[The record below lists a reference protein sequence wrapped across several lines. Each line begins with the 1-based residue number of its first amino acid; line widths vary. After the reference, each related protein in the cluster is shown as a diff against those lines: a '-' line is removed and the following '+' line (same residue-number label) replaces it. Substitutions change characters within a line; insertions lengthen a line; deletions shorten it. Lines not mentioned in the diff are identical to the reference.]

1 MNSTSDRESNSNSNS
16 DAGAIARKDISAL
29 NRQAAVCVTEG
40 KFAEAIALCH
50 QVIIIKPDCAL
61 AYDILGA
68 ALISQKKAAPAIR
81 SFSQALVINPNSAT
95 ILAKLGYCLVAEGRL
110 DEAITTYQKAL
121 NLNPK
126 WADIYLKMGNLL
138 SQQNRWEEAL
148 DCWLKI
154 AQIAP
159 TSVSAESFVNLGNF
173 HLTQGKLELASACYR
188 ESISQKPDCKLGYL
202 HLGVVLENQG
212 KIPEAIANCIQLL
225 QVLPSA
231 EEAYN
236 YLFKLLTNLGRKDE
250 AMACYLRAIPLHLI
264 REFCPS
270 TVDSESITS
279 TSKAKISVLSPQ
291 FLPSENQG
299 ANFRETEGENPQPFV
314 AVIPNGRAWGD
325 TYTRA
330 VITSD
335 DRLLE
340 DISTGSP
347 SLIISSDRLP
357 PPVAIEGTVAFLA
370 KNYCYNYY
378 HWMFE
383 FLPQIE
389 LLRRS
394 GIDIG
399 SIDKF
404 AVNQC
409 CFPFQRETIS
419 LLGIPLEKI
428 IETDNNSHI
437 QARQLLAS
445 SVIRESTKW
454 ACDFLRR
461 EFLDDSIIGLEKKQR
476 IFISRKQRRRVIN
489 EDELVAVL
497 SNFGFKSIACES
509 LSVAE
514 QVSLFAAAEVVI
526 GIHGAAM
533 TNTVFCSPGTKVIE
547 IFAPDYVNPCYRRLS
562 SQVGLE
568 YWEFIGERVLDIDS
582 DGQQQG
588 GKKIHYV
595 FEDILVNIAA
605 LLNMMKLA
613 GAIELAVK

>member
-1 MNSTSDRESNSNSNS
+1 MNSTSDRDSNSNSNS

-29 NRQAAVCVTEG
+29 NRQAAVYFTEG

-50 QVIIIKPDCAL
+50 QVIIIKPDSAV

-68 ALISQKKAAPAIR
+68 ALMSQKKAAPAIR
-81 SFSQALVINPNSAT
+81 SFSQALAINPNSAK

-121 NLNPK
+121 QLNPN
-126 WADIYLKMGNLL
+126 WADVYLRMGNLL

-154 AQIAP
+154 AKIAP

-173 HLTQGKLELASACYR
+173 HFTQGRLELAIACYR
-188 ESISQKPDCKLGYL
+188 QSISQKPDCKFSYL
-202 HLGVVLENQG
+202 NLGVVLKNQG
-212 KIPEAIANCIQLL
+212 KIPEAIATCIQLL
-225 QVLPSA
+225 QILPSVD
-231 EEAYN
+231 EAYY
-236 YLFKLLTNLGRKDE
+236 YLFKLFTNLGRKDE
-250 AMACYLRAIPLHLI
+250 AMACYYSAIPLHLI

-270 TVDSESITS
+270 TVDSQLVTS

-291 FLPSENQG
+291 FLPSENLG
-299 ANFRETEGENPQPFV
+299 SNFRETEGENAQPFV

-325 TYTRA
+325 KFTRA

-370 KNYCYNYY
+370 KNYCHNYY

-404 AVNQC
+404 AINQC
-409 CFPFQRETIS
+409 CFPFQRETVS

-428 IETDNNSHI
+428 VETYKNNHI

-461 EFLDDSIIGLEKKQR
+461 EFLNDSIIGLQKKQR
-476 IFISRKQRRRVIN
+476 IFISRKERRRVIN

-497 SNFGFKSIACES
+497 TKFGFKSIAPES

-514 QVSLFAAAEVVI
+514 QVSLFAGAEVVI
-526 GIHGAAM
+526 GSHGAAL

-547 IFAPDYVNPCYRRLS
+547 IFAPDYVNPCYRKLS
-562 SQVGLE
+562 RQVGLE
-568 YWEFIGERVLDIDS
+568 YWEFIGERVLDLDS
-582 DGQQQG
+582 DNQQEG
-588 GKKIHYV
+588 GEQIHYV
-595 FEDILVNIAA
+595 FEDILVNIAE

-613 GAIELAVK
+613 GAI

>member
-1 MNSTSDRESNSNSNS
+1 MNSTSDRDSNSNSNS

-29 NRQAAVCVTEG
+29 NRQAAVYFTQG

-68 ALISQKKAAPAIR
+68 ALMSQKKAAPAIR
-81 SFSQALVINPNSAT
+81 SFSQALAINPNSAQ

-121 NLNPK
+121 QLNPN
-126 WADIYLKMGNLL
+126 WADVYLRMGKVL

-148 DCWLKI
+148 DCWLKV

-159 TSVSAESFVNLGNF
+159 TSISSQSFLELGNF
-173 HLTQGKLELASACYR
+173 HFTQGKLDMASACYR
-188 ESISQKPDCKLGYL
+188 QSISHKPDCKLSYL
-202 HLGVVLENQG
+202 NLGVVLKKQG
-212 KIPEAIANCIQLL
+212 KIPEAIATWIQLL
-225 QVLPSA
+225 QILPSVD
-231 EEAYN
+231 EAYY
-236 YLFKLLTNLGRKDE
+236 YLFKLFTHLGRKDE
-250 AMACYLRAIPLHLI
+250 AMACYYSAIPVHLI

-270 TVDSESITS
+270 SLDSQLVTS
-279 TSKAKISVLSPQ
+279 TSKAKIPVLSPQ
-291 FLPSENQG
+291 FLPSENLDSNSP
-299 ANFRETEGENPQPFV
+299 ASEGENAQPFV

-325 TYTRA
+325 KFTRA

-357 PPVAIEGTVAFLA
+357 PPVAIEGTVAFFA
-370 KNYCYNYY
+370 KNYCHNYY

-383 FLPQIE
+383 FLPQME

-404 AVNQC
+404 AVNHC
-409 CFPFQRETIS
+409 CFPFQRETVS

-428 IETDNNSHI
+428 VEIDNNNNHI
-437 QARQLLAS
+437 QARQLLVS
-445 SVIRESTKW
+445 TVIRESTKW

-461 EFLDDSIIGLEKKQR
+461 EFLNDSIIGLQKKQR
-476 IFISRKQRRRVIN
+476 IFISRKERRRVIN
-489 EDELVAVL
+489 EDELVAFL
-497 SNFGFKSIACES
+497 SKFGFKSLAPES

-526 GIHGAAM
+526 GVHGAAL

-547 IFAPDYVNPCYRRLS
+547 IFAPDYVNPCYRKLS

-568 YWEFIGERVLDIDS
+568 YWEFIGERVLDLDS
-582 DGQQQG
+582 HNQQEG
-588 GKKIHYV
+588 GEKIHYV

-613 GAIELAVK
+613 GAI

>member
-1 MNSTSDRESNSNSNS
+1 MSSTSDRGSNSNSNS

-29 NRQAAVCVTEG
+29 NRQAAAYFTEG

-50 QVIIIKPDCAL
+50 QAITIKPDCAV

-68 ALISQKKAAPAIR
+68 ALMSQKKADSAIR
-81 SFSQALVINPNSAT
+81 SFSQALAIDPNSAT
-95 ILAKLGYCLVAEGRL
+95 ILAKLGSCLVAEGRL
-110 DEAITTYQKAL
+110 DEAITAYQKAL
-121 NLNPK
+121 QLNPN
-126 WADIYLKMGNLL
+126 WADVYLRMGKVL

-148 DCWLKI
+148 DCWLKV

-159 TSVSAESFVNLGNF
+159 TSVSAQSFLELGNF
-173 HLTQGKLELASACYR
+173 HFTQGKLELASACYR
-188 ESISQKPDCKLGYL
+188 QSISQKPDCKLSYL
-202 HLGVVLENQG
+202 NLGVVLKKQG
-212 KIPEAIANCIQLL
+212 KIPEAIATCIQLL
-225 QVLPSA
+225 QILPYVD
-231 EEAYN
+231 EAY
-236 YLFKLLTNLGRKDE
+236 YDLFKLFTNLGRKDE
-250 AMACYLRAIPLHLI
+250 AMACYYSAIPLHLI
-264 REFCPS
+264 SEFCPS
-270 TVDSESITS
+270 SVDSQLVTS

-291 FLPSENQG
+291 FLPCENLDS
-299 ANFRETEGENPQPFV
+299 NSRDSEGENAQPFV

-325 TYTRA
+325 KFTRA

-357 PPVAIEGTVAFLA
+357 PPVVIEGTVAFLA
-370 KNYCYNYY
+370 KNYSYNYY

-394 GIDIG
+394 GVDIG

-409 CFPFQRETIS
+409 GLPFQRETVS

-428 IETDNNSHI
+428 VETEKNNHI

-461 EFLDDSIIGLEKKQR
+461 EFLNDSIIGLEKKQR
-476 IFISRKQRRRVIN
+476 IFISRQQRRRAIN
-489 EDELVAVL
+489 QDELVAVL
-497 SNFGFKSIACES
+497 SKFGFKIIAPES

-526 GIHGAAM
+526 GVHGAAL
-533 TNTVFCSPGTKVIE
+533 TNTVFCRPGTKVIE
-547 IFAPDYVNPCYRRLS
+547 IFAPDYVNPCYRKLS
-562 SQVGLE
+562 SQVNLE
-568 YWEFIGERVLDIDS
+568 YWEFIGERAIDIDS
-582 DGQQQG
+582 HSQQERG
-588 GKKIHYV
+588 EKIHYV
-595 FEDILVNIAA
+595 FEDILVNIPA

-613 GAIELAVK
+613 GAI

>member
-1 MNSTSDRESNSNSNS
+1 MNSTSDRDSNSNSNS

-29 NRQAAVCVTEG
+29 NRQAAVYFTEG

-50 QVIIIKPDCAL
+50 QVIIIKPDCAV

-68 ALISQKKAAPAIR
+68 ALMSQKKVAPAIR
-81 SFSQALVINPNSAT
+81 SFSQALAIHPNSAT

-110 DEAITTYQKAL
+110 DEAITNYQKAL
-121 NLNPK
+121 HLNPN
-126 WADIYLKMGNLL
+126 WAEVYLRMGKVL

-148 DCWLKI
+148 DCSLKV

-159 TSVSAESFVNLGNF
+159 TRVSAESFVNLGNF
-173 HLTQGKLELASACYR
+173 HFTQGRLELAIACYR
-188 ESISQKPDCKLGYL
+188 QSISQKPDCKLGYL
-202 HLGVVLENQG
+202 NLGVVLKKQG
-212 KIPEAIANCIQLL
+212 KIPEAIATCIQLL
-225 QVLPSA
+225 QILPPVD
-231 EEAYN
+231 EAYDD
-236 YLFKLLTNLGRKDE
+236 LFTLFTKLGRQDE
-250 AMACYLRAIPLHLI
+250 AMACYYRAIPLHLI

-270 TVDSESITS
+270 TVDSELITS
-279 TSKAKISVLSPQ
+279 TSKAKISVLFPQ
-291 FLPSENQG
+291 FLPSENLG
-299 ANFRETEGENPQPFV
+299 SNFRETEGENPQPFV

-325 TYTRA
+325 KFTRA

-335 DRLLE
+335 NRLLE

-404 AVNQC
+404 AVNHC
-409 CFPFQRETIS
+409 CFPFQRETVS

-428 IETDNNSHI
+428 VETYKNNHI
-437 QARQLLAS
+437 QARQLLVS

-461 EFLDDSIIGLEKKQR
+461 EFLNDSIIGLQKKQR
-476 IFISRKQRRRVIN
+476 IFISRKEKRRVIN

-497 SNFGFKSIACES
+497 SKFGFKSIAPES

-526 GIHGAAM
+526 GAHGAAL

-547 IFAPDYVNPCYRRLS
+547 IFAPDYVNPCYRKLS

-582 DGQQQG
+582 HSQQEG
-588 GKKIHYV
+588 GEKTHYV

-613 GAIELAVK
+613 GAIGPL

>member
-1 MNSTSDRESNSNSNS
+1 MNSTSDRDSYSNSNS
-16 DAGAIARKDISAL
+16 DAGAIAPKDISAL
-29 NRQAAVCVTEG
+29 NRQAAVYFTEG

-50 QVIIIKPDCAL
+50 QVIIIKPDCAV

-68 ALISQKKAAPAIR
+68 ALMSQNKASPAIR
-81 SFSQALVINPNSAT
+81 SFSQALAINPNSAT
-95 ILAKLGYCLVAEGRL
+95 ILAKLGYCLAAEGRL

-121 NLNPK
+121 QLNPN
-126 WADIYLKMGNLL
+126 WADVYLRIGNLL
-138 SQQNRWEEAL
+138 NQQNRWEEAL
-148 DCWLKI
+148 DCWLKSAKI
-154 AQIAP
+154 SP
-159 TSVSAESFVNLGNF
+159 TRVSAESFVDLGNF
-173 HLTQGKLELASACYR
+173 HFTQGRLELALACYR
-188 ESISQKPDCKLGYL
+188 QSISLKPDCKLGYL
-202 HLGVVLENQG
+202 NLGVVLKKQG
-212 KIPEAIANCIQLL
+212 KIPEAIATCIQLL
-225 QVLPSA
+225 QILPPVD
-231 EEAYN
+231 EAYDD
-236 YLFKLLTNLGRKDE
+236 LFTLFTKLGRKDE
-250 AMACYLRAIPLHLI
+250 AMACYYRAIPLHLI

-270 TVDSESITS
+270 TVDSELITS

-291 FLPSENQG
+291 FLPSENLG
-299 ANFRETEGENPQPFV
+299 SNFRETEGENPQPFV

-325 TYTRA
+325 KFTRA

-389 LLRRS
+389 LLGRS
-394 GIDIG
+394 GIDIA

-404 AVNQC
+404 AVNHC
-409 CFPFQRETIS
+409 CFPFQRETLS

-428 IETDNNSHI
+428 VETYKNNHI
-437 QARQLLAS
+437 QARQLLVS
-445 SVIRESTKW
+445 SVIIESTKW

-461 EFLDDSIIGLEKKQR
+461 ELLNDSIIGLQKKQR
-476 IFISRKQRRRVIN
+476 IFISRQEKRRVIN

-497 SNFGFKSIACES
+497 SKFGFKSIAPES

-514 QVSLFAAAEVVI
+514 QISLFAAAEVVI
-526 GIHGAAM
+526 GAHGAAL

-547 IFAPDYVNPCYRRLS
+547 IFGPDYVNPCYRKLS

-582 DGQQQG
+582 HSQQEG
-588 GKKIHYV
+588 GEQVNYV

-613 GAIELAVK
+613 GAIGPA

>member
-1 MNSTSDRESNSNSNS
+1 MNSTSDGDSNSNSNS

-29 NRQAAVCVTEG
+29 NRQAAVYFTEG

-50 QVIIIKPDCAL
+50 QVIIIKPDCAV

-68 ALISQKKAAPAIR
+68 ALMSQKKAGAAIR
-81 SFSQALVINPNSAT
+81 SFSQALAINPNSAT
-95 ILAKLGYCLVAEGRL
+95 ILAKLGDCLVAEGRL

-121 NLNPK
+121 QLNPN
-126 WADIYLKMGNLL
+126 WADVYLRTGNLL

-154 AQIAP
+154 AKIAP
-159 TSVSAESFVNLGNF
+159 TMVSAESFVNFGIF
-173 HLTQGKLELASACYR
+173 HFTQGRLDLAIACYR

-202 HLGVVLENQG
+202 NLGVALKNQG
-212 KIPEAIANCIQLL
+212 KIPEAIATCIQLL
-225 QVLPSA
+225 QILPFVD
-231 EEAYN
+231 EAYRE
-236 YLFKLLTNLGRKDE
+236 LFNLLTNLGRKDE
-250 AMACYLRAIPLHLI
+250 AMACYYMAIPLHLI

-270 TVDSESITS
+270 TVDSELITS

-291 FLPSENQG
+291 FLPSENLG
-299 ANFRETEGENPQPFV
+299 SNFRETEGENPQPFV

-325 TYTRA
+325 KFTRA
-330 VITSD
+330 IITSD

-357 PPVAIEGTVAFLA
+357 PPVVIEGTVAFLA

-404 AVNQC
+404 AVNHC
-409 CFPFQRETIS
+409 CFPFQRETVS

-428 IETDNNSHI
+428 VETYNKNNHI
-437 QARQLLAS
+437 QARQLLVS

-461 EFLDDSIIGLEKKQR
+461 EFLNDSIIGLHKKQR

-497 SNFGFKSIACES
+497 SEFGFKSIAPES

-514 QVSLFAAAEVVI
+514 QISLFAAAEVVI
-526 GIHGAAM
+526 GAHGAAL

-547 IFAPDYVNPCYRRLS
+547 IFAPDYVNPCYRKLS

-568 YWEFIGERVLDIDS
+568 YWEFIGERVADIDS
-582 DGQQQG
+582 DSQQQRVE
-588 GKKIHYV
+588 KIHYV

-613 GAIELAVK
+613 GAI

>member
-1 MNSTSDRESNSNSNS
+1 MNSTSDQSSNSNSNS
-16 DAGAIARKDISAL
+16 DAGAIAPKDISAL
-29 NRQAAVCVTEG
+29 NRQAAVYFTQG

-68 ALISQKKAAPAIR
+68 ALMSQKKAAPAIR
-81 SFSQALVINPNSAT
+81 SFSQALAINPNSAQ

-121 NLNPK
+121 QLNPD
-126 WADIYLKMGNLL
+126 WADIYLRMGKVL

-148 DCWLKI
+148 DCWLKV

-159 TSVSAESFVNLGNF
+159 TSVSAQSFLELGNF
-173 HLTQGKLELASACYR
+173 HFTQGKLDLASACYR
-188 ESISQKPDCKLGYL
+188 QSISQKPDCKFSYL
-202 HLGVVLENQG
+202 NLGVVLKNQG
-212 KIPEAIANCIQLL
+212 KIPEAIATCIQLL
-225 QVLPSA
+225 QIFPSVD
-231 EEAYN
+231 EAYY
-236 YLFKLLTNLGRKDE
+236 YLFKLFTNLGRKDE
-250 AMACYLRAIPLHLI
+250 AMACYYSAIPLHLI

-270 TVDSESITS
+270 SLHSQLVTS

-291 FLPSENQG
+291 FLPSENLDS
-299 ANFRETEGENPQPFV
+299 NSLDSEGENAQPFV

-325 TYTRA
+325 KFTRA

-409 CFPFQRETIS
+409 CFPFQRETVS
-419 LLGIPLEKI
+419 LLGIPLEKMV
-428 IETDNNSHI
+428 ETYNNNYI
-437 QARQLLAS
+437 QARQLLVS

-454 ACDFLRR
+454 ACNFLRR
-461 EFLDDSIIGLEKKQR
+461 EFLNDSIIGLQKKQR
-476 IFISRKQRRRVIN
+476 IFISRKERRRVIN

-497 SNFGFKSIACES
+497 TKFGFKSIAPES

-526 GIHGAAM
+526 GVHGAAL

-547 IFAPDYVNPCYRRLS
+547 IFAPDYVNPCYRKLS

-582 DGQQQG
+582 HSQQEEGEQ
-588 GKKIHYV
+588 IHYV
-595 FEDILVNIAA
+595 FEDILVNIAE

-613 GAIELAVK
+613 GAL

>member
-1 MNSTSDRESNSNSNS
+1 MNSTSDRDSNSNSNS
-16 DAGAIARKDISAL
+16 DAGAIASKDISAL
-29 NRQAAVCVTEG
+29 NRQAAVYFTQG

-50 QVIIIKPDCAL
+50 QVIMIKPDCPV

-68 ALISQKKAAPAIR
+68 ALMSQKKVGPAIR
-81 SFSQALVINPNSAT
+81 SFSQALAINPNSAQ

-121 NLNPK
+121 QLNPN
-126 WADIYLKMGNLL
+126 WADIYLRMGNLL

-154 AQIAP
+154 AKIAP
-159 TSVSAESFVNLGNF
+159 TSVSAESFVDLGNF
-173 HLTQGKLELASACYR
+173 HFTQGRLELASACYR
-188 ESISQKPDCKLGYL
+188 QSISLKPDCKLGYL
-202 HLGVVLENQG
+202 NLGVVLKKQG
-212 KIPEAIANCIQLL
+212 KIPEAIATCIQLL
-225 QVLPSA
+225 QILPSVD
-231 EEAYN
+231 EAYY
-236 YLFKLLTNLGRKDE
+236 YLFKLFTNLGRKDE
-250 AMACYLRAIPLHLI
+250 AMACYYSAIPLHLI

-270 TVDSESITS
+270 TVDSELVTY
-279 TSKAKISVLSPQ
+279 TSKAKISVLSSQ
-291 FLPSENQG
+291 FLPSENLDS
-299 ANFRETEGENPQPFV
+299 NFRETDGENAQPFV

-325 TYTRA
+325 KFTRA

-370 KNYCYNYY
+370 KNYCHNYY

-404 AVNQC
+404 AVNHC
-409 CFPFQRETIS
+409 CFPFQRETVS

-428 IETDNNSHI
+428 VETDNNNNHI
-437 QARQLLAS
+437 QARQLLVS

-454 ACDFLRR
+454 ACDFLRK
-461 EFLDDSIIGLEKKQR
+461 EFLHDSIIGLEKKQR
-476 IFISRKQRRRVIN
+476 IFISRKERRRVIN

-497 SNFGFKSIACES
+497 SEFGFKSIAPES
-509 LSVAE
+509 MSVAE
-514 QVSLFAAAEVVI
+514 QISLFAAAEVVI
-526 GIHGAAM
+526 GSHGAAL
-533 TNTVFCSPGTKVIE
+533 TNTVFCSPATKVIE
-547 IFAPDYVNPCYRRLS
+547 IFAPDYVNPCYRKLS

-582 DGQQQG
+582 HSQQEG
-588 GKKIHYV
+588 GEQIHYV

-613 GAIELAVK
+613 GAI

>member
-1 MNSTSDRESNSNSNS
+1 
-16 DAGAIARKDISAL
+16 
-29 NRQAAVCVTEG
+29 
-40 KFAEAIALCH
+40 
-50 QVIIIKPDCAL
+50 
-61 AYDILGA
+61 
-68 ALISQKKAAPAIR
+68 
-81 SFSQALVINPNSAT
+81 
-95 ILAKLGYCLVAEGRL
+95 LVAEGRL

-121 NLNPK
+121 QLNPNLG
-126 WADIYLKMGNLL
+126 DVYLRMGKVL

-154 AQIAP
+154 AKIAP
-159 TSVSAESFVNLGNF
+159 TRVSAESFVNLGNF
-173 HLTQGKLELASACYR
+173 HFTQGRLELVIACYR
-188 ESISQKPDCKLGYL
+188 QSISQKPDCKLGYL
-202 HLGVVLENQG
+202 NLAVVLKKQG
-212 KIPEAIANCIQLL
+212 KILEAIATCIQLL
-225 QVLPSA
+225 QILPSVD
-231 EEAYN
+231 EAYDD
-236 YLFKLLTNLGRKDE
+236 LFNLFTNLGRKDE
-250 AMACYLRAIPLHLI
+250 AMACYYRAIPLHLI

-270 TVDSESITS
+270 TVDSELITS

-291 FLPSENQG
+291 FLPSENLG
-299 ANFRETEGENPQPFV
+299 SNFRETEGENPQPFV

-325 TYTRA
+325 KFTRA

-404 AVNQC
+404 AVNHC
-409 CFPFQRETIS
+409 CFPFQRETVS

-428 IETDNNSHI
+428 VETYKNNHI
-437 QARQLLAS
+437 QARQLLVS
-445 SVIRESTKW
+445 SVIIESTKW

-461 EFLDDSIIGLEKKQR
+461 ELLNDSIIGLQKKQR
-476 IFISRKQRRRVIN
+476 IFISRKEKRRVIN

-497 SNFGFKSIACES
+497 SKFGFKSIAPES

-514 QVSLFAAAEVVI
+514 QISLFAAAEVVI
-526 GIHGAAM
+526 GAHGAAL

-547 IFAPDYVNPCYRRLS
+547 IFSPDYVNPCYRKLS

-568 YWEFIGERVLDIDS
+568 YWEFIGERVLELDLDS
-582 DGQQQG
+582 QPRGE
-588 GKKIHYV
+588 KIHYV
-595 FEDILVNIAA
+595 LEDILVNIAA

-613 GAIELAVK
+613 GAIGRP

>member
-1 MNSTSDRESNSNSNS
+1 MNRTSDRDSNSNSNW
-16 DAGAIARKDISAL
+16 DAGAIALKDISAL
-29 NRQAAVCVTEG
+29 NRQAAVYFTQG

-50 QVIIIKPDCAL
+50 QVIIIKPDCAV

-68 ALISQKKAAPAIR
+68 ALMSQKKAGPAIR
-81 SFSQALVINPNSAT
+81 SFSQALAINPNSAR
-95 ILAKLGYCLVAEGRL
+95 ILAKLGYCLAAEGRL

-121 NLNPK
+121 QLNPN
-126 WADIYLKMGNLL
+126 WADVYLRMGNLL
-138 SQQNRWEEAL
+138 SQQNRWEAAL

-154 AQIAP
+154 AKIAP
-159 TSVSAESFVNLGNF
+159 TMVSAESFVKLGNF
-173 HLTQGKLELASACYR
+173 HLTQGKLDLASACYR
-188 ESISQKPDCKLGYL
+188 QSISQKPDCKLAYL
-202 HLGVVLENQG
+202 QLGVVLKNQG
-212 KIPEAIANCIQLL
+212 KIPEAIANCIQIL
-225 QVLPSA
+225 QILPLVD
-231 EEAYN
+231 EAYN
-236 YLFKLLTNLGRKDE
+236 DLFTLLTNLGRKDE
-250 AMACYLRAIPLHLI
+250 AMACYYRAIPLHLI

-270 TVDSESITS
+270 TVDSELITS

-291 FLPSENQG
+291 FLPSENLG
-299 ANFRETEGENPQPFV
+299 SNFRETEGENPQPFV

-325 TYTRA
+325 IYTRA

-357 PPVAIEGTVAFLA
+357 PPLAIEGTVAFLA

-389 LLRRS
+389 LLGRS

-404 AVNQC
+404 AVNHC
-409 CFPFQRETIS
+409 CFPFQRETLS

-428 IETDNNSHI
+428 VETDNNNHI
-437 QARQLLAS
+437 QARQLLVG

-461 EFLDDSIIGLEKKQR
+461 EFLNDSIIGLEKKQR
-476 IFISRKQRRRVIN
+476 IFISRKERRRVIN

-497 SNFGFKSIACES
+497 SEFGFKSIAPES

-514 QVSLFAAAEVVI
+514 QVSLFANAEVVI
-526 GIHGAAM
+526 GAHGAAL
-533 TNTVFCSPGTKVIE
+533 TNTVFCSPGTKLIE
-547 IFAPDYVNPCYRRLS
+547 IFAPDYVNPCYRKLS

-568 YWEFIGERVLDIDS
+568 YWEFIGERVLVDS
-582 DGQQQG
+582 DSQQQRG
-588 GKKIHYV
+588 EKIHYV

-605 LLNMMKLA
+605 LLNTMKLA
-613 GAIELAVK
+613 GAIAPL

>member
-1 MNSTSDRESNSNSNS
+1 MNSTSDRDSNSKSNS
-16 DAGAIARKDISAL
+16 DEGAIARKDISAL
-29 NRQAAVCVTEG
+29 NRQAAVYFAQG

-50 QVIIIKPDCAL
+50 QVIIIKPDCAV

-68 ALISQKKAAPAIR
+68 ALMSQKKAAPAIR
-81 SFSQALVINPNSAT
+81 SFSQALAINPNSAQ

-121 NLNPK
+121 QLNPS
-126 WADIYLKMGNLL
+126 WADLYLRTGNLL

-148 DCWLKI
+148 DCWLKV

-159 TSVSAESFVNLGNF
+159 TSVSAESFVELGNF
-173 HLTQGKLELASACYR
+173 HFTQGRLELAIACYR
-188 ESISQKPDCKLGYL
+188 QSISQKSDCKLAYL
-202 HLGVVLENQG
+202 QLGVVLKNQG
-212 KIPEAIANCIQLL
+212 KIPEAIATCIQLL
-225 QVLPSA
+225 QTLPPVD
-231 EEAYN
+231 EAYED
-236 YLFKLLTNLGRKDE
+236 LFNLFTNLGRKDE
-250 AMACYLRAIPLHLI
+250 AMACYYRAIPLHLI

-270 TVDSESITS
+270 TVDSKLITS

-291 FLPSENQG
+291 FLPSKNLG
-299 ANFRETEGENPQPFV
+299 SNFRETEGENPQPFV

-357 PPVAIEGTVAFLA
+357 PPIAIEGTVAFLA

-404 AVNQC
+404 AVNHC
-409 CFPFQRETIS
+409 CFPFQRETVS

-428 IETDNNSHI
+428 VETDNNNNHI
-437 QARQLLAS
+437 QARQLLVS

-461 EFLDDSIIGLEKKQR
+461 EFLNDSIIGLQKKQR
-476 IFISRKQRRRVIN
+476 IFIPRKEKRRVIN

-497 SNFGFKSIACES
+497 TKFGFKSVAPES

-526 GIHGAAM
+526 GAHGAAL

-547 IFAPDYVNPCYRRLS
+547 IFAPDYVNPCYRKLS

-568 YWEFIGERVLDIDS
+568 YWEFIGERVLDLDS
-582 DGQQQG
+582 HNQQEG
-588 GKKIHYV
+588 EEKIHYV

-613 GAIELAVK
+613 GAIGPA

>member
-1 MNSTSDRESNSNSNS
+1 MNSTSDRDSNSNSNS

-29 NRQAAVCVTEG
+29 NRQAAVYFTEG

-50 QVIIIKPDCAL
+50 QVIIIKPDCAV

-68 ALISQKKAAPAIR
+68 ALMSQKKVAPAIR
-81 SFSQALVINPNSAT
+81 SFSQALAIHPNSAT

-110 DEAITTYQKAL
+110 DEAITNYQKAL
-121 NLNPK
+121 HLNPN
-126 WADIYLKMGNLL
+126 WAEVYLRMGKVL

-148 DCWLKI
+148 DCSLKV

-159 TSVSAESFVNLGNF
+159 TRVSAESFVNLGNF
-173 HLTQGKLELASACYR
+173 HFTQGRLELAIACYR
-188 ESISQKPDCKLGYL
+188 QSISQKPDCKLGYL
-202 HLGVVLENQG
+202 NLGVVLKKQG
-212 KIPEAIANCIQLL
+212 KIPEAIATCIQLL
-225 QVLPSA
+225 QILPPVD
-231 EEAYN
+231 EAYDD
-236 YLFKLLTNLGRKDE
+236 LFTLFTKLGRQDE
-250 AMACYLRAIPLHLI
+250 AMACYYRAIPLHLI

-270 TVDSESITS
+270 TVDSELITS
-279 TSKAKISVLSPQ
+279 TSKAKISVLFPQ
-291 FLPSENQG
+291 FLPSENLG
-299 ANFRETEGENPQPFV
+299 SNFRETEGENPQPFV

-325 TYTRA
+325 KFTRA

-335 DRLLE
+335 NRLLE

-404 AVNQC
+404 AVNHC
-409 CFPFQRETIS
+409 CFPFQRETVS

-428 IETDNNSHI
+428 VETYKNNHI
-437 QARQLLAS
+437 QARQLLVS

-461 EFLDDSIIGLEKKQR
+461 EFLNDSIIGLEKKQR

-497 SNFGFKSIACES
+497 SKFGFKSIAPES

-514 QVSLFAAAEVVI
+514 QISLFAAAEVVI
-526 GIHGAAM
+526 GAHGAAL

-547 IFAPDYVNPCYRRLS
+547 IFAPDYVNPCYRKLS

-582 DGQQQG
+582 HSQQEG
-588 GKKIHYV
+588 GEKTHYV

-613 GAIELAVK
+613 GAIGPL

>member
-1 MNSTSDRESNSNSNS
+1 MHSTSDRDFNSNSNS

-29 NRQAAVCVTEG
+29 NRQAAVYFTRG

-50 QVIIIKPDCAL
+50 QVIIIKPDCAV

-68 ALISQKKAAPAIR
+68 ALMSQKKAGPAIR
-81 SFSQALVINPNSAT
+81 SFSQALALNPNSAK
-95 ILAKLGYCLVAEGRL
+95 ILGKLGDCLVAEGRL

-121 NLNPK
+121 QLNPN
-126 WADIYLKMGNLL
+126 WADVYLRMGNLL

-154 AQIAP
+154 AKIAP
-159 TSVSAESFVNLGNF
+159 TMVSAESFVNFGNF
-173 HLTQGKLELASACYR
+173 HFTQGRLDLAIACYR

-202 HLGVVLENQG
+202 NLGVALKNQG
-212 KIPEAIANCIQLL
+212 KIPEAIATGIQLL
-225 QVLPSA
+225 QILPFVD
-231 EEAYN
+231 EAYR
-236 YLFKLLTNLGRKDE
+236 YLFNLLTNLGRKDE
-250 AMACYLRAIPLHLI
+250 AMACYYSAIPLHLI

-270 TVDSESITS
+270 TVDSELITS

-291 FLPSENQG
+291 FLPSENLG
-299 ANFRETEGENPQPFV
+299 SNFRETEGENPQPFV

-404 AVNQC
+404 AVNHC
-409 CFPFQRETIS
+409 CFPFQRETVS

-428 IETDNNSHI
+428 VETYNNNHI
-437 QARQLLAS
+437 QARQLLVS

-454 ACDFLRR
+454 TCDFLRR
-461 EFLDDSIIGLEKKQR
+461 EFLNDSIIGLEKKQR

-497 SNFGFKSIACES
+497 SKFGFKSIAPES

-514 QVSLFAAAEVVI
+514 QVSLFANAEVVI
-526 GIHGAAM
+526 GVHGAAL

-547 IFAPDYVNPCYRRLS
+547 IFAPDYVNPCYRKLS

-568 YWEFIGERVLDIDS
+568 YWEFIGERVPDIDS
-582 DGQQQG
+582 DSQQERG
-588 GKKIHYV
+588 EKIHYV

-613 GAIELAVK
+613 GAIEPP